1 MTTLYLVTA
10 YRLTTSKHTYPVG
23 IFSTPY
29 LALEA
34 ATAEEEYRGGKYG
47 CMIQTLTLDA
57 TCPADDLGWPVIR
70 QPPRATAPALASP
83 EPAPTP
89 APAYPRR
96 RTLRVAQS
104 GLAWTGAHLASSL
117 ARLKSRTGLEITY
130 ADGIIS
136 AQPASA
142 AQWLLL
148 IIEVDVLE
156 GEDAP

>member
-10 YRLTTSKHTYPVG
+10 HRQTNSKHTYPVG
-23 IFSTPY
+23 IFSAPQ
-29 LALEA
+29 LAEA
-34 ATAEEEYRGGKYG
+34 AAVAEEDYRGGKYG
-47 CMIQTLTLDA
+47 CIIQILTIDA
-57 TCPADDLGWPVIR
+57 AAPDPVDGWPVIR

-104 GLAWTGAHLASSL
+104 GPPWTGPHLAPSL